1 MYLHIGLN
9 YLIKTKYI
17 LGIFDIENTSV
28 SPATRAMFRFCGEKK
43 KNVWFHVTT
52 ELPKS
57 YIIYCEKGKTTLFL
71 TQFSVSTLKKRFT
84 QNGET
89 ELR

>member
-9 YLIKTKYI
+9 YLIKKKYI
-17 LGIFDIENTSV
+17 VGIFDIENTSV
-28 SPATRAMFRFCGEKK
+28 SAATRKMFASEESKHR
-43 KNVWFHVTT
+43 VVSVTT

-71 TQFSVSTLKKRFT
+71 TQFSVSTLKKRYSQSSEF
-84 QNGET
+84 E
-89 ELR
+89 

>member
-17 LGIFDIENTSV
+17 VGIFDIENTSV
-28 SPATRAMFRFCGEKK
+28 SPATRAMFRSEEEKK
-43 KNVWFHVTT
+43 RVVSVTT

-57 YIIYCEKGKTTLFL
+57 YIIYCENGKTTLFL

>member
-17 LGIFDIENTSV
+17 VGIFDIENTSV
-28 SPATRAMFRFCGEKK
+28 SPATRAMFRSEEEKK
-43 KNVWFHVTT
+43 RVVSVTT

-57 YIIYCEKGKTTLFL
+57 YIIYCEKGKITLFL

>member
-1 MYLHIGLN
+1 
-9 YLIKTKYI
+9 
-17 LGIFDIENTSV
+17 
-28 SPATRAMFRFCGEKK
+28 MFRSEEEKK
-43 KNVWFHVTT
+43 RVVSVTT

>member
-1 MYLHIGLN
+1 MYLRIGLN

-17 LGIFDIENTSV
+17 VGIFDMENTSV
-28 SPATRAMFRFCGEKK
+28 SALTRAMFRAEEEKHR
-43 KNVWFHVTT
+43 VVSVTA

-84 QNGET
+84 QNGEA